1 MVNRRGALYQ
11 ILAVVVVA
19 AALWFGLGGNR
30 PTLLIGVIG
39 PLTGSASPYGLA
51 HRNGVRMALDQINA
65 AGGVLGQ
72 QLEAVFADD
81 ANDKVIAAEE
91 ARSMI
96 YSRGVL
102 AILGSI
108 TSDNTMNIQR
118 ICEKAEVP
126 MLTAVS
132 TNPFITRVNF
142 RYSFRCLSDDDIQAG
157 ALARYTID
165 TLRLRRVAILHDNNK
180 YGSQGARTYQAV
192 AQRLGQSIVTSEGF
206 DSGDTNFQAPLAR
219 IRQLAPDGLL
229 IWGLARESA
238 LAARQAREMGI
249 PATIFGGDGMA
260 PTNFLDL
267 AGPAAE
273 GVVLTYP
280 FNPLRGGDKT
290 RAFLEAY
297 RQRFTTE
304 ADSFAAHVYDAT
316 MLLAEAIKLAGPDP
330 RRVRDALASFGAYEG
345 VTGRG
350 GFDPTGNETRPVEL
364 ARVKDGR
371 FQPLPVGGAQ

>member
-19 AALWFGLGGNR
+19 AALWFGLAGNR

-39 PLTGSASPYGLA
+39 PLTGPASPYGLA
-51 HRNGVRMALDQINA
+51 HRNGVRMALDQVNA
-65 AGGVLGQ
+65 AGGVHGQ
-72 QLEAVFADD
+72 RLEAVFADD

-118 ICEKAEVP
+118 ICEKAEIP
-126 MLTAVS
+126 LLTAVS

-157 ALARYTID
+157 TLARYTFD
-165 TLRLRRVAILHDNNK
+165 TLRLRRVAILHDSNK
-180 YGSQGARTYQAV
+180 YGSQGARTYQAM
-192 AQRLGQSIVTSEGF
+192 AQRLGQTIVTSEAF
-206 DSGDTNFQAPLAR
+206 ASGDTNFQAALAR

-249 PATIFGGDGMA
+249 AATIFGGDGMA
-260 PTNFLDL
+260 PANFLDL

-297 RQRFTTE
+297 RQRFDTE
-304 ADSFAAHVYDAT
+304 ADSFAAHAYDAT
-316 MLLAEAIKLAGPDP
+316 MLLVEAIKLAGPDP
-330 RRVRDALASFGAYEG
+330 RRIRDALAGFGAYEG

-350 GFDPTGNETRPVEL
+350 GFDATGNETRPVEL